1 MDNIRITLENSDG
14 HRFFC
19 ILEKAA
25 DYTGQFEEVFSVQ
38 KGYGFSVECY
48 PDKVELRDYFAGET
62 RATFRILKTE
72 ATEQAVSRQLQK
84 TEE

>member
-14 HRFFC
+14 QRFFC
-19 ILEKAA
+19 VLEKAA
-25 DYTGQFEEVFSVQ
+25 DYTLQFEEVFAIQ

-48 PDKVELRDYFAGET
+48 EDRVELRDYFAGET

-72 ATEQAVSRQLQK
+72 ATEQSIARQLQK
-84 TEE
+84 TED